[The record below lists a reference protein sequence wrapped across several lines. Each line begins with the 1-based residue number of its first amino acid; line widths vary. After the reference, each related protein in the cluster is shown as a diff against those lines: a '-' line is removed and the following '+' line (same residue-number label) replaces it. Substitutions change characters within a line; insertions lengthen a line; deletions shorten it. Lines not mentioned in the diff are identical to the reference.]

1 MAKESSSSSP
11 SLPSEDCSN
20 NPHVTIACLSLH
32 VADKEYAYLVN
43 LLSDDEKE
51 RSLRRV
57 PEVRRRAVVSRG
69 RLRVLLGRLTGVPPE
84 EVSLKTGRFG
94 KPYLSDSHQDSIQ
107 FNVAHSMDEA
117 VIALSRQCTIGVD
130 VEKRKA
136 THDQKW
142 ARLMAPTFLSE
153 VELKQRV
160 RASDG
165 VSPEEILDCWV
176 AKEAVLKAIGTGI
189 GDKLR
194 TCHLPSNLP
203 EFRMSVD
210 SVVSSCRLAPV
221 VFQQPSF
228 FTGNGIGTALIDLSE
243 GNHLAIACPGQACEL
258 AVRSFG
264 RVLQD
269 GLVEG

>member
-1 MAKESSSSSP
+1 MAKESSSSFP
-11 SLPSEDCSN
+11 SLSSEDCSN
-20 NPHVTIACLSLH
+20 NSHVTIACLSLH
-32 VADKEYAYLVN
+32 VADNEYAYLVN

-142 ARLMAPTFLSE
+142 ARLMAPTILSE

-194 TCHLPSNLP
+194 TCQLPADLP
-203 EFRMSVD
+203 RFKMSVD
-210 SVVSSCRLAPV
+210 AEASSCRLASV
-221 VFQQPSF
+221 VFKDQDFLP
-228 FTGNGIGTALIDLSE
+228 GNKIGVTLIDLGE
-243 GNHLAIACPGQACEL
+243 GTHLAVARPGQICKL
-258 AVRSFG
+258 AVRSFD
-264 RVLQD
+264 RILHD
-269 GLVEG
+269 GLAEG

>member
-1 MAKESSSSSP
+1 MAKESASSCP
-11 SLPSEDCSN
+11 SLSTGTCSN
-20 NPHVTIACLSLH
+20 NPHVTITCLSLH
-32 VADKEYAYLVN
+32 VPDKEYAYLVN

-51 RSLRRV
+51 RSFRRV

-69 RLRVLLGRLTGVPPE
+69 RLRVLLGCLIGVPPE
-84 EVSLKTGRFG
+84 EVSLTTGHFG
-94 KPYLSDSHQDSIQ
+94 KPYLSGPHQSSIQ

-130 VEKRKA
+130 VEKRKT
-136 THDQKW
+136 THDERW
-142 ARLMAPTFLSE
+142 ARLMAPTILSE
-153 VELKQRV
+153 IEMKKRFGASHELR
-160 RASDG
+160 
-165 VSPEEILDCWV
+165 PEEVLDCWV

-194 TCHLPSNLP
+194 ACQLPSDLP

-221 VFQQPSF
+221 KFKHQNF
-228 FTGNGIGTALIDLSE
+228 FSGDDIGVTLIDLSE
-243 GNHLAIACPGQACEL
+243 GSHLAVACPTQFCKL
-258 AVRSFG
+258 AVRSFK

-269 GLVEG
+269 GLAED

>member
-1 MAKESSSSSP
+1 MAKKSSSSSP
-11 SLPSEDCSN
+11 PLSSVNCSN
-20 NPHVTIACLSLH
+20 KPHVTIARLSLH
-32 VADKEYAYLVN
+32 AADKEYAYLVN
-43 LLSDDEKE
+43 LLSDNEKE
-51 RSLRRV
+51 RSLRPV

-84 EVSLKTGRFG
+84 EVLLKTGHFG
-94 KPYLSDSHQDSIQ
+94 KPYLGGSHQDSIQ

-130 VEKRKA
+130 VEKRKT

-142 ARLMAPTFLSE
+142 ARLMAPTILSE
-153 VELKQRV
+153 IEMKQRFG
-160 RASDG
+160 ASDELE
-165 VSPEEILDCWV
+165 PEEILDCWV

-194 TCHLPSNLP
+194 VCQLPSNLP
-203 EFRMSVD
+203 EFRISVD

-221 VFQQPSF
+221 VFQQQNF
-228 FTGNGIGTALIDLSE
+228 FTGSGIGTALIDLSE
-243 GNHLAIACPGQACEL
+243 GIHLAIACPGQACEL